1 MCSKKDLI
9 KNIDLKIG
17 DVMASIIIE
26 DALGYNTRHL
36 KGELRA
42 LYRER
47 TDLIA
52 SN

>member
-26 DALGYNTRHL
+26 EALGYNTHYL
-36 KGELRA
+36 KGELRQ

-47 TDLIA
+47 TDIIA